1 MKKQRTPLNIVLL
14 CLDHTFCKSVAR
26 ELSSRLGMFFSDCK
40 DLIEYD
46 LVDSQAVLAN
56 CGIVYLKERERSAIK
71 NMLNFSS
78 SVLSC
83 DFDIFKHN
91 RRCFT
96 KKSLLVFLRLPQK
109 CLDKK
114 ETINDIAFSSHEK
127 YLLENADVSVELK
140 SKSENMAT
148 KRIIEALREE
158 L

>member
-1 MKKQRTPLNIVLL
+1 M
-14 CLDHTFCKSVAR
+14 
-26 ELSSRLGMFFSDCK
+26 
-40 DLIEYD
+40 
-46 LVDSQAVLAN
+46 DSQAILSN
-56 CGIVYLKERERSAIK
+56 FLISYLKEREKSAVK
-71 NMLNFSS
+71 NMLNFSN

-83 DFDIFKHN
+83 DYDIFKHN

-96 KKSLLVFLRLPQK
+96 KKTFLVFLRLPQK

-114 ETINDIAFSSHEK
+114 EMINDIAFASHEK

-148 KRIIEALREE
+148 KRIIEALREA

>member
-14 CLDHTFCKSVAR
+14 CLDHNFCKSVAR

-46 LVDSQAVLAN
+46 LMDSQAILAN
-56 CGIVYLKERERSAIK
+56 CGIAYLKEREKSAIK
-71 NMLNFSS
+71 NMLNFSN

-83 DFDIFKHN
+83 DYDIFKHN

-96 KKSLLVFLRLPQK
+96 KKTFLVFLRLPQK

-114 ETINDIAFSSHEK
+114 EMINDIAFASHEK

-148 KRIIEALREE
+148 KRIIEALREA